1 MEATMEQKTYNALL
15 NTFMYGFGIALSRL
29 IDMNLVNR
37 QVGEALLKT
46 EEGQGFLKT
55 LGFNVTA
62 NGDMSKSVEAFADQ
76 FKELDIT
83 QRFNVVEF
91 NGNSLVLDI
100 GMCVFS
106 SATAAFR
113 AKGIGIPPCPVVGLL
128 LSFLDKSYNKHG
140 LVKSYTFHPELNAS
154 TFTID
159 LKDK

>member
-1 MEATMEQKTYNALL
+1 MEQKTYNALL
-15 NTFMYGFGIALSRL
+15 NTFMYGFGTALSRL

-55 LGFNVTA
+55 LGFAVSP
-62 NGDMSKSVEAFADQ
+62 NGDMTKTIQAFADQ

-83 QRFNVVEF
+83 QRFNVVES
-91 NGNSLVLDI
+91 NGNALVLDI

-113 AKGIGIPPCPVVGLL
+113 AKGVGIPPCPVVGLL
-128 LSFLDKSYNKHG
+128 LSFLDKNYNKHG
-140 LVKSYTFHPELNAS
+140 LVRSYAFHPELNAS

-159 LKDK
+159 LQDK